1 MSWENTLHPRMVL
14 SVKDCEERTSLA
26 GKTTAILATGNSPL
40 PVLMWSVFALLLRSE
55 PQRLE
60 HFMVAINGPDA
71 RTGDPALQDRK
82 QAFLEDLRGLRW
94 HGRDMPLTV
103 IRVWSRVGH
112 AQALEMAIP
121 WVHTE
126 FYTLLHDDV
135 ILRRPFH
142 VDCFEDR
149 RIALAY
155 VPPLF
160 AGGLGDFRLQ
170 GQYGL
175 GLPHLN
181 SAFLLCR
188 KSAIMEVGTRWWG
201 YHVPFRFHL
210 PEALDAAAFV
220 ALHAQEGQVKRPP
233 QVGEPYDILSI
244 DIGGWMYRQLS
255 DRGYGFAALPADL
268 ICHLGAISWS
278 NARTVEQNITR
289 HQPVVAELEAELER
303 HPEFLALYRRW
314 RG

>member
-1 MSWENTLHPRMVL
+1 MV
-14 SVKDCEERTSLA
+14 V
-26 GKTTAILATGNSPL
+26 
-40 PVLMWSVFALLLRSE
+40 
-55 PQRLE
+55 
-60 HFMVAINGPDA
+60 INGPDP

-82 QAFLEDLRGLRW
+82 QTFLEELRSLRW

-135 ILRRPFH
+135 ILRRPFDL
-142 VDCFEDR
+142 DCFEDR
-149 RIALAY
+149 QVALAY
-155 VPPLF
+155 VPPLL
-160 AGGLGDFRLQ
+160 AGGLGEFKLNS
-170 GQYGL
+170 QYGL

-188 KSAIMEVGTRWWG
+188 KSAIMDVGARWWG

-210 PEALDAAAFV
+210 PEVIDVAAFV
-220 ALHAQEGQVKRPP
+220 EHHAQKGQVKQPP
-233 QVGEPYDILSI
+233 QVREPYDILSI
-244 DIGGWMYRQLS
+244 DIGGWVYRKLS
-255 DRGYGFAALPADL
+255 DLGYGFAALPPDL

-278 NARTVEQNITR
+278 NARTVEQAIAK
-289 HQPVVAELEAELER
+289 HQPIVAELEAELAGY
-303 HPEFLALYRRW
+303 PEFLALYRRW
-314 RG
+314 LG